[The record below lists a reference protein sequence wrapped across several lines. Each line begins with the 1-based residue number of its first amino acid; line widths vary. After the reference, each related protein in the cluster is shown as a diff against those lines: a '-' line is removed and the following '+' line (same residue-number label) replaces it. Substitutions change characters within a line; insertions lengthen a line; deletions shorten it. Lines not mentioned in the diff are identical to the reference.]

1 MSDVDILIPG
11 YIIIFLLVFALT
23 LFYAIQKPYVSVWLI
38 LTLFVIEEAVII
50 AVFFKLAFPIGSG
63 IFAIAWTYI
72 GLIGIVVGVIIL
84 LITLLI
90 KRKNP

>member
-11 YIIIFLLVFALT
+11 YIITFLLIFALT
-23 LFYAIQKPYVSVWLI
+23 LFYVIKKPYVSVLLI
-38 LTLFVIEEAVII
+38 LTLFVVEEGIVT

-84 LITLLI
+84 LITLLV